1 VESTAKKAD
10 ADVCFRGEGDGGFY
24 FGEQI
29 VWRDAVGA
37 EFDFAGGRFDD
48 RGPGGRGGLI
58 LLRRLGRRREKPRVR
73 P

>member
-1 VESTAKKAD
+1 VESTAKKATRMFAFAAKAT
-10 ADVCFRGEGDGGFY
+10 ADFN

-48 RGPGGRGGLI
+48 RGL
-58 LLRRLGRRREKPRVR
+58 EAEAD
-73 P
+73 